1 MVVRFALAGSVV
13 RRRGARALL
22 VGSLALVAFGAL
34 GFVLGDSLAIYFAAR
49 LLMGLGSG
57 GIWIGVTFDTLE
69 RWPGQE
75 YLCMSRIF
83 AAYSVGGLI
92 GPTLGAF
99 GGIRGPFLAYL
110 ALLLAALPLVLL
122 VREPQARRE
131 FAADRAVLRTRGFRV
146 ASAAILFAVLALGV
160 LDGVLPLHVAERL
173 SQAQIGG
180 LYVGASLIVAVSAA
194 AAGGMRPRP
203 LVFAAVLL
211 AVAGTSLAGMAADVP
226 LWLLALALALAA
238 VGIGLANTGSLGLLV
253 DAVPVQRIVTGMVV
267 WSQIGIVGYLLGPLA
282 GGIVADSLG
291 YTFVGTVSALAGLLV
306 VALLR
311 TPPLAGDPPA
321 PGRRKRHLTP
331 GRARDQQCTP
341 KSAGTLEVGE
351 SPSGSDERLADAG
364 QAVVGESVVDPGR
377 PLLALQQTGLVED
390 LEVVADGRLGE
401 SERFDEVA
409 CAGLTV
415 GARAQEA
422 QHLESGGVGDGLQGS
437 AEALGLVAVEWA
449 VSREGRAAVV
459 GPVRGVCPSGL
470 RCG

>member
-1 MVVRFALAGSVV
+1 MTPARSGRAAYPLLLALGALDATGYSVIVPVAPAIADATGAGPATIGLLVASFPVGMVVGFALAGSVV
-13 RRRGARALL
+13 RGRGARALL
-22 VGSLALVAFGAL
+22 VGSVALVAFGAL
-34 GFVLGDSLAIYFAAR
+34 GFVLGDSLAIYFASR

-110 ALLLAALPLVLL
+110 VLLLSALPLVLL
-122 VREPQARRE
+122 VGEPGRRRE
-131 FAADRAVLRTRGFRV
+131 FAADRAVLRTRGFWV

-160 LDGVLPLHVAERL
+160 LEGVLPLHFAERL

-211 AVAGTSLAGMAADVP
+211 AVAGTSLAGMATEVP
-226 LWLLALALALAA
+226 LWLLALALAA
-238 VGIGLANTGSLGLLV
+238 VGIGIANTGSLGLLV
-253 DAVPVQRIVTGMVV
+253 EAVPVQRIVTAMVV

-291 YTFVGTVSALAGLLV
+291 YAFVGTVSAVAGLLV
-306 VALLR
+306 VAVLR
-311 TPPLAGDPPA
+311 TARSPVTRPP
-321 PGRRKRHLTP
+321 K
-331 GRARDQQCTP
+331 
-341 KSAGTLEVGE
+341 
-351 SPSGSDERLADAG
+351 
-364 QAVVGESVVDPGR
+364 
-377 PLLALQQTGLVED
+377 
-390 LEVVADGRLGE
+390 
-401 SERFDEVA
+401 
-409 CAGLTV
+409 
-415 GARAQEA
+415 
-422 QHLESGGVGDGLQGS
+422 
-437 AEALGLVAVEWA
+437 
-449 VSREGRAAVV
+449 AAT
-459 GPVRGVCPSGL
+459 RGN
-470 RCG
+470 